1 MLKFLLYAVIAYFI
15 YQFIITMD
23 WDGMFSSTTRGAQN
37 AAGNTYQGIRH
48 SSVIETLEDALKA
61 LKDVIGF

>member
-1 MLKFLLYAVIAYFI
+1 
-15 YQFIITMD
+15 
-23 WDGMFSSTTRGAQN
+23 MFSSTTRGAQN